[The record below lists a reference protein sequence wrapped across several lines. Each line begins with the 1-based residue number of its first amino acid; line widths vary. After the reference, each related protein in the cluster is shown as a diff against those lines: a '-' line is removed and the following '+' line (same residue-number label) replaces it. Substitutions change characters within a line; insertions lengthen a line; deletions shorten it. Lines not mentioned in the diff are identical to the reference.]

1 MKEQKGVNKFHLRND
16 VFFIVTL
23 LLIALVGMV
32 YLFVFREPGE
42 VVEVSIDGEFYGRYS
57 LSQNI
62 TVDIPSEAGLNRL
75 VISDG
80 RAMME
85 SATCPDGVC
94 VSHRPVFRSR
104 ESIVCL
110 PNRVVVVTVV
120 NDNGVDNDAPD
131 VVA

>member
-110 PNRVVVVTVV
+110 PNRVVVTVV